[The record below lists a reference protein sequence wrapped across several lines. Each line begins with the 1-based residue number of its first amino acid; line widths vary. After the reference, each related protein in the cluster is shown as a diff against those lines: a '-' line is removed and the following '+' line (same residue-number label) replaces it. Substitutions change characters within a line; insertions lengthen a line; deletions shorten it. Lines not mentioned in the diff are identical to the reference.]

1 MGRLNGF
8 KVSSRWD
15 DPDPAI
21 EDEIL
26 EAYSVFAGEED
37 LHLNQLEELF
47 RHLQVPSCFTRQLL
61 QLVDQFYAILDSGAS
76 INLKDTSH
84 LMVVFMVQNLTITDP
99 QVTSIQECLDIVDID
114 KLLTRGTKLIKFRD
128 NYQHIIDTWRLFGC
142 KEDDVLTIPQLQKI
156 KDELNIGVSDQM
168 LIDMV
173 SCGKEFNFEGACVG
187 ILTFGEILGKLGELD
202 SSNSR

>member
-1 MGRLNGF
+1 MGRLNGL
-8 KVSSRWD
+8 KVSSQWD
-15 DPDPAI
+15 ETDPSI

-26 EAYSVFAGEED
+26 EAYSELAGEED

-47 RHLQVPSCFTRQLL
+47 HRLQIPGCFTRQLL

-99 QVTSIQECLDIVDID
+99 KVTSIHECLDIVDID

-128 NYQHIIDTWRLFGC
+128 NYRHITDTWRLFGC
-142 KEDDVLTIPQLQKI
+142 KENDTLTIPQLQKI
-156 KDELNIGVSDQM
+156 KEELNVEVSDQM

-202 SSNSR
+202 AR